1 MATIQIQNAFIVEQ
15 VAIEMQRRGN
25 KTLSLTAEQLLGDRL
40 VQVECLSDKEYE
52 RVYGQK
58 IKERKLMKAR
68 IKEGIDKQNTALK
81 DEVKALKE
89 QLAAA
94 RARNADDENVIAK
107 LREQYWEMKNA
118 EATSKGQ
125 QLMR

>member
-58 IKERKLMKAR
+58 IKERNLMKAR